1 MSASPFGF
9 ALFFSCHAGHLCS
22 SGYTWLNIAA
32 LTQFSMSL
40 VQEIKWALE
49 ALLNPNS
56 KFPGES
62 ALVYHGASRSQGS
75 IIVTASGRSIVTSPF
90 SWQGGA
96 KKGFLREKGID

>member
-1 MSASPFGF
+1 
-9 ALFFSCHAGHLCS
+9 
-22 SGYTWLNIAA
+22 
-32 LTQFSMSL
+32 MSL

-62 ALVYHGASRSQGS
+62 ALVYHGANRSQGS
-75 IIVTASGRSIVTSPF
+75 SIVTASGRSIVTSPF
-90 SWQGGA
+90 SWRGGA